1 MKSDSITIKNSL
13 HGETKGTS
21 IEKKLTGKRSK
32 CLEVCYKCSCSVDQS
47 GSQLHVRKIDGNG
60 GKVTIKCSFTWN
72 QSIVQQLM
80 REGNI
85 LIRLLNASPMGLIAN
100 TTCRLART
108 RSMKKL
114 YMASGVD
121 SILRPWKQKDEKVTH
136 LGRTNSTGHKITSW
150 RSNQSLHTHAA
161 LDCE

>member
-1 MKSDSITIKNSL
+1 MKSDSITVKNCP
-13 HGETKGTS
+13 HGETKSTA
-21 IEKKLTGKRSK
+21 IEKNWLEREDNVSRCATNARVELTKAGRWTSRKEDTWKWR
-32 CLEVCYKCSCSVDQS
+32 QS
-47 GSQLHVRKIDGNG
+47 Y
-60 GKVTIKCSFTWN
+60 KVTIKCSFTWN

-85 LIRLLNASPMGLIAN
+85 LIRLLKASPMGLIAN

-136 LGRTNSTGHKITSW
+136 LGRKNTTGHKTTSCG
-150 RSNQSLHTHAA
+150 SNQS
-161 LDCE
+161 